1 MRKPKLNDGHYLEI
15 TDRLHVVSSIIDTH
29 LLQHP
34 VCKLEREVTEKVD
47 AALSLLY
54 EAYQIAGNLMLMH
67 DNLTKNKMKI
77 K

>member
-47 AALSLLY
+47 AALTLLF
-54 EAYQIAGNLMLMH
+54 EAYQIAGNLMH
-67 DNLTKNKMKI
+67 DNLTKNKMKT